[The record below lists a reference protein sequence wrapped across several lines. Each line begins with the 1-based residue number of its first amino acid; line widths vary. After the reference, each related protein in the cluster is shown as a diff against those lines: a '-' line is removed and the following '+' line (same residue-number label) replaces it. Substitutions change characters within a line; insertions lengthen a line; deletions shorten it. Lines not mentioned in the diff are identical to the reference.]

1 MSANNP
7 VNWLEIPVTDLDR
20 ASAFYAAAFG
30 SEFTPME
37 MGAAKMAMFPM
48 EQGAPGAGGALVLS
62 EGYAPSHEGTLV
74 YFSVGSIEAALA
86 KIAVAGGKTLLP
98 LTPIGEHGHIAYFE
112 DSEGNRVALHQAA
125 G

>member
-7 VNWLEIPVTDLDR
+7 VNWFEIPVTDLDR

-48 EQGAPGAGGALVLS
+48 EQGAPGAGGALVAP
-62 EGYAPSHEGTLV
+62 EGPCQARQRKTPPLPS
-74 YFSVGSIEAALA
+74 
-86 KIAVAGGKTLLP
+86 KI
-98 LTPIGEHGHIAYFE
+98 
-112 DSEGNRVALHQAA
+112 
-125 G
+125 